1 MKRAKRQDPSINTFL
16 NNCPIW
22 QNPNGNVKV
31 QIIISDSCESYNYTF
46 TKGCLMIKNEIV
58 KPKI

>member
-1 MKRAKRQDPSINTFL
+1 MKQAKEQNPSIDAFL
-16 NNCPIW
+16 KQCPIW
-22 QNPNGNVKV
+22 QNSNGNIKV

-46 TKGCLMIKNEIV
+46 TKGCLMVKKEIV